1 MDDILRFNGAVE
13 RNPAVDAWL
22 ESRPPEQ
29 RGVVQKWFERMR
41 RCGPDVRELMHDG
54 APTACIGDVAF
65 GYVNAFRSHVNVG
78 FFNGAK
84 LPDPFE
90 LLQGEGKRMRHVK
103 IEPGEVVDA
112 HALDE
117 LIRAAYLDGRRR
129 AGVDAA

>member
-1 MDDILRFNGAVE
+1 MDDILRFNGAVKCD
-13 RNPAVDAWL
+13 PAIDAWL
-22 ESRPPEQ
+22 DSRDAVH

-41 RCGPDVRELMHDG
+41 RCGDDVRELMHDG

-65 GYVNAFRSHVNVG
+65 GYVNAFKSHVNVG

-84 LPDPFE
+84 LDDPFE

-103 IEPGEVVDA
+103 IKPSEVVDA

-129 AGVDAA
+129 AGVDPS